1 MTRILLYRAPL
12 PATACCR
19 SSSRSPTQLCLNAL
33 ILAPLR
39 RAPSTMELWF
49 RASERIKSPAPH
61 SAGITVEFVAKPIP
75 TTTALSLPTNR
86 AVVSSTCLTCVE

>member
-1 MTRILLYRAPL
+1 
-12 PATACCR
+12 
-19 SSSRSPTQLCLNAL
+19 
-33 ILAPLR
+33 
-39 RAPSTMELWF
+39 MELWF